1 MEELKPMTNQ
11 GFFSYVFALS
21 KFKQA
26 DLLNFIQYCTLSIV
40 PILILYYFIKK
51 YGPRITYKNS
61 SLYILSATLFSLL
74 VFIVGIFFIDRIIN
88 FIPTL
93 SGKYYDVINLTNIS
107 IILIFCLLT
116 IRAGYME
123 RMSVLLNRFG
133 NWFTLD
139 DYVAKLI
146 GFKELRKFNIY
157 DDEQNQ
163 FYYQDAFNKEKAAA
177 LAAGASEEKANER
190 GYIVAAKLQKQKE
203 YEKSTD
209 ASVVLSK
216 NGNTGGSSSNTSS
229 AVTTTNPAISQ
240 QYAAP
245 APLPT
250 QGPKQNLPNYNNM
263 YANTTNPLQNA
274 ASPGMSSEG
283 MYVGDG
289 GSGVPEP
296 ANGALGGGAFSTWP

>member
-51 YGPRITYKNS
+51 YGPRITYQNS
-61 SLYILSATLFSLL
+61 SLYILSVTLFSLL

-88 FIPTL
+88 YIPTL

-107 IILIFCLLT
+107 IILILCLLT
-116 IRAGYME
+116 IRAGYSE
-123 RMSVLLNRFG
+123 RTSMLLTRFG

-139 DYVAKLI
+139 DYIAKLF
-146 GFKELRKFNIY
+146 GVKELRKFNIF
-157 DDEQNQ
+157 DNEADQW
-163 FYYQDAFNKEKAAA
+163 YYQNAFITEKKAA
-177 LAAGASEEKANER
+177 LAAGASEAKATELGNIIAE
-190 GYIVAAKLQKQKE
+190 KLQKYQEVQK
-203 YEKSTD
+203 
-209 ASVVLSK
+209 
-216 NGNTGGSSSNTSS
+216 SSSAADILKKSRHLSLDNNKDTSN
-229 AVTTTNPAISQ
+229 TTTNPAISQ

-274 ASPGMSSEG
+274 ATPGMSSEG

>member
-1 MEELKPMTNQ
+1 MDEIKPMTNQ
-11 GFFSYVFALS
+11 GFFSYVFKLS
-21 KFKQA
+21 KFKQS

-40 PILILYYFIKK
+40 PVLLLYYFIKK
-51 YGPRITYKNS
+51 YGPRITYQNS
-61 SLYILSATLFSLL
+61 SLYILGATLFSVL
-74 VFIVGIFFIDRIIN
+74 VFIIGIFFIDRIIN

-107 IILIFCLLT
+107 IILILCLFT

-139 DYVAKLI
+139 DYVAKLFGI
-146 GFKELRKFNIY
+146 KDLRKFNIY

-177 LAAGASEEKANER
+177 LAAGASEDKAVER
-190 GYIVAAKLQKQKE
+190 GRIVAAKLQKLKE
-203 YEKSTD
+203 NEKSTD
-209 ASVVLSK
+209 AAIILAK
-216 NGNTGGSSSNTSS
+216 AGPNGSGSNASS
-229 AVTTTNPAISQ
+229 AATTLNPVISQ
-240 QYAAP
+240 QYATP

-263 YANTTNPLQNA
+263 YSNTQNPLQNA
-274 ASPGMSSEG
+274 ATPGMGGNEG
-283 MYVGDG
+283 MYIG
-289 GSGVPEP
+289 GGGGGEPEP
-296 ANGALGGGAFSTWP
+296 ANGALSGGFTSW